1 MVATPTGVVAFYGG
15 HHQACPLVVAQGVD
29 ADSAAGCSLGD
40 GLTLLHWF
48 WAGERLGRLDFEH
61 ALNCT
66 VRLMGM
72 PRLPGALRQRDFALF
87 WSGQTASLV
96 GDGIFTIAL
105 ALETLRISNHASTL
119 SYVLAARTA
128 PAVVAMLFAGV
139 LVDRFPRRLV
149 VLGADLGRGVGVA
162 AIAGLSAAHALNVTE
177 LVVISAAI
185 GLGDAFFYPS
195 YSAVVPE
202 VLPAELLA
210 QGNAFNSASQVLG
223 TSLAG
228 PALAGLLIAA
238 FGAPAA
244 FGADAASFMASGA
257 CLLAM
262 RPVAGPASTG
272 AAMLAD
278 ASAGLHWVRR
288 QSWLFYGVLAAGV
301 LNFAAF
307 SPLTVLA
314 PLLVRDVLHE
324 DAVVYGLVF
333 ATAGIGGGTAAL
345 VVGRLGAPK
354 RIVTVTWV
362 GWAIG
367 CVAVIGLSFAPGV
380 WVVAAFLAVAYAML
394 TVGNLLWHTMMQR
407 LVPREML
414 GRASSV
420 DMMFSL
426 CLTPLGVLAGGVLA
440 ATIGVRETF
449 LLGGAFATVA
459 CFVVVLPG
467 VRDPERSGLFGRN
480 ATATSEPT
488 APTSSSAPDPC
499 R

>member
-1 MVATPTGVVAFYGG
+1 
-15 HHQACPLVVAQGVD
+15 
-29 ADSAAGCSLGD
+29 
-40 GLTLLHWF
+40 
-48 WAGERLGRLDFEH
+48 
-61 ALNCT
+61 
-66 VRLMGM
+66 MGM

-244 FGADAASFMASGA
+244 FGADAATN
-257 CLLAM
+257 
-262 RPVAGPASTG
+262 P
-272 AAMLAD
+272 
-278 ASAGLHWVRR
+278 
-288 QSWLFYGVLAAGV
+288 
-301 LNFAAF
+301 
-307 SPLTVLA
+307 
-314 PLLVRDVLHE
+314 
-324 DAVVYGLVF
+324 
-333 ATAGIGGGTAAL
+333 
-345 VVGRLGAPK
+345 
-354 RIVTVTWV
+354 
-362 GWAIG
+362 
-367 CVAVIGLSFAPGV
+367 
-380 WVVAAFLAVAYAML
+380 
-394 TVGNLLWHTMMQR
+394 
-407 LVPREML
+407 
-414 GRASSV
+414 
-420 DMMFSL
+420 
-426 CLTPLGVLAGGVLA
+426 
-440 ATIGVRETF
+440 
-449 LLGGAFATVA
+449 
-459 CFVVVLPG
+459 
-467 VRDPERSGLFGRN
+467 LFGFW
-480 ATATSEPT
+480 TFGHGW
-488 APTSSSAPDPC
+488 
-499 R
+499 